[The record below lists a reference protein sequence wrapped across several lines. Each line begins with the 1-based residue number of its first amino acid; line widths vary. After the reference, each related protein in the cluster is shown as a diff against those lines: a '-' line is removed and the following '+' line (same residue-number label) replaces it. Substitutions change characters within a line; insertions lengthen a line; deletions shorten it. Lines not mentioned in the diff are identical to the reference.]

1 MTILIEAISVVVR
14 IDSLELLGS
23 EISDRFYSSVSNNRT
38 YYSDGKLARV
48 GFMEE
53 QDALD
58 FVYFLESLGLV
69 RLDNDTSV
77 DFAILLQGQND
88 SVLCKWLDRSVVHY
102 QERLLDVATFVDE
115 EGNICLEENPC
126 GFVAADG
133 WSVDEAIV
141 YHEPQDEL
149 KYLKSVSL
157 GGGIIDHFLAPD
169 GQTVYKGR
177 KKRWFD
183 LPVLCLLR
191 MPLRLC
197 AVTSV
202 LGAAL
207 GQFYYHSPGDL
218 GWVGGSF
225 FGGLFGL
232 VLCSQFAKK
241 FPMTPLLVRKILG
254 Q

>member
-14 IDSLELLGS
+14 VDSLELLGS
-23 EISDRFYSSVSNNRT
+23 EILDRFYSYVSNNRT

-48 GFMEE
+48 GFLVE

-58 FVYFLESLGLV
+58 LVSFMESLGLV
-69 RLDNDTSV
+69 RLDGNTHV

-88 SVLCKWLDRSVVHY
+88 SVPCKWLERSVVNY

-115 EGNICLEENPC
+115 KGNIFLEENPG

-141 YHEPQDEL
+141 YHESQDDL
-149 KYLKSVSL
+149 KYLKSEPSED
-157 GGGIIDHFLAPD
+157 GGILDHYLTTG

-177 KKRWFD
+177 LNRWFD

-202 LGAAL
+202 LGAAF
-207 GQFYYHSPGDL
+207 GMIFIAGDFS
-218 GWVGGSF
+218 WIISSF

-232 VLCSQFAKK
+232 VLCSQFAKE
-241 FPMTPLLVRKILG
+241 FPMTPLWIRKILG
-254 Q
+254 G